1 MEKGNPVKTE
11 PIKVEFIYNSSNR
24 IQNRKPIWESLSS
37 SFIKITTNRDE
48 VLAKAS
54 YHNFCTNRR
63 LEAFFTAFQ
72 SANNFSLRILSI
84 GLIPMHLIFLKTTL
98 ISALALS
105 LTSCANTAM
114 RAAEGAT
121 ASEVGVR
128 TAPAAAAVA
137 GTEPLTPS
145 GRKLVSVSGPVKVVV
160 NKSFMSP
167 LTEVFGEVSVG
178 ESVFIAS
185 NTIVRADPDTRIC
198 IGSETNLQDN
208 ILFLALRGTASPISA
223 CGTRASSTHER
234 VSIAHQAVIINS
246 VIGNFTFVGFR
257 SRIENAVLED
267 GAFVLHGATVANV
280 RIPKD
285 RIVPIGAV
293 IKTQK
298 DADALPLKT
307 DAHSKFQ
314 KDVLH
319 VNHEFAEQYGAQYTE
334 QGFDMVTGVSAA
346 PKTSFNPKQVKP
358 TLGANVTLS
367 EFTRIVGDVR
377 IGNNSSVGRRTS
389 IRADEGT
396 PIIIGEN
403 AQIDDRVTFHA
414 LEHTSLSIGKNL
426 KTGHNVVFHGPLV
439 AGDNL
444 NIATNA
450 ILFRST
456 VGNNVTI
463 GERAI
468 VVDVTLR
475 DGVKVPDDAI
485 ITSQDKAD
493 ALYWPKRN

>member
-1 MEKGNPVKTE
+1 M
-11 PIKVEFIYNSSNR
+11 
-24 IQNRKPIWESLSS
+24 Q
-37 SFIKITTNRDE
+37 
-48 VLAKAS
+48 
-54 YHNFCTNRR
+54 R
-63 LEAFFTAFQ
+63 L
-72 SANNFSLRILSI
+72 
-84 GLIPMHLIFLKTTL
+84 FLKTPL
-98 ISALALS
+98 VLAIALVTA
-105 LTSCANTAM
+105 SCANTLPSGF
-114 RAAEGAT
+114 EKSSAT
-121 ASEVGVR
+121 
-128 TAPAAAAVA
+128 VA
-137 GTEPLTPS
+137 GGGRTVVTSAVPAQAPPS
-145 GRKLVSVSGPVKVVV
+145 AQSARTIVSVSGPLKVVV
-160 NKSFMSP
+160 NKSFISP
-167 LTEVFGEVSVG
+167 LTEIFGDVSVG
-178 ESVFIAS
+178 EEVFIAS
-185 NTIVRADPDTRIC
+185 NTIVRADPDTRVC

-208 ILFLALRGTASPISA
+208 ILFLALRSSPSPASA

-293 IKTQK
+293 IKRQQ

-314 KDVLH
+314 QDVLH
-319 VNHEFAEQYGAQYTE
+319 VNHEFAEQYGTLYTK
-334 QGFDMVTGVSAA
+334 QGFDVVTGVSAA
-346 PKTSFNPKQVKP
+346 PKTSFNPNPVKP
-358 TLGANVTLS
+358 TFGTNVSLS
-367 EFTRIVGDVR
+367 EFTRVVGDVR
-377 IGNNSSVGRRTS
+377 IGNNSTVGRRTS

-396 PIIIGEN
+396 PIIIGDN

-414 LEHTSLSIGKNL
+414 LEHTSLTIGKNL

-456 VGNNVTI
+456 VGNNVSI

-475 DGVKVPDDAI
+475 DGVKVPDDAV